1 MFAFKDAGGC
11 WSFLMNNRCCYSDCT
26 PHQFRNG
33 KMGRSQN
40 RKQRHWRSY
49 FSTKSRV
56 LNYWHIPFCIICESL
71 SFCIGGKNQH
81 DCTLRFCNQLWRHKL
96 GYNNQ
101 EVEVKTKTAAVT
113 SRCDVRFVSIK
124 AHTAGVLHQLTFICA
139 ITIKQ
144 ILRWRQCCDSNTLV
158 ARGAY
163 FIEMCC

>member
-26 PHQFRNG
+26 PHKFRNG

-40 RKQRHWRSY
+40 WKQRHWRSY
-49 FSTKSRV
+49 FSTRSRV

-71 SFCIGGKNQH
+71 SFCIGSKTQH
-81 DCTLRFCNQLWRHKL
+81 DCTLRFCTSWVIIIKRLKWHQNCCCHQQMWCHVCEHKSSHSRSAASAYIYL
-96 GYNNQ
+96 CYN
-101 EVEVKTKTAAVT
+101 
-113 SRCDVRFVSIK
+113 
-124 AHTAGVLHQLTFICA
+124 HQTE
-139 ITIKQ
+139 